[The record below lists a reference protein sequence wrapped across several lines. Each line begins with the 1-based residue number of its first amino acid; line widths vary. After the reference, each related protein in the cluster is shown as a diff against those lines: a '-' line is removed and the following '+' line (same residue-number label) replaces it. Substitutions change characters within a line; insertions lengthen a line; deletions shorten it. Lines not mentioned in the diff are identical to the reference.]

1 MLSTSESNDEAR
13 WTMVRDRLQHNE
25 RQRARQLF
33 DERVASLFERLPM
46 LSGFWVDDDLS
57 TTEAQLYT
65 WPGWDPSAQVA
76 EEIDRE
82 LHDLLDERPDAA
94 ELLRGRT
101 FARSLQ

>member
-1 MLSTSESNDEAR
+1 
-13 WTMVRDRLQHNE
+13 MVRERLQRNE
-25 RQRARQLF
+25 HQRARRLF

-46 LSGFWVDDDLS
+46 LSGFWVDEDLS
-57 TTEAQLYT
+57 TTEAQLHT

-76 EEIDRE
+76 ETIGSE
-82 LHDLLDERPDAA
+82 LHDLLDEQPEAA